1 MYSAMSLQTLF
12 EQGSVWK
19 ERGASGFSSMLRLKT
34 LDPIEGPTDPTDP
47 VGPTDLSEL
56 VVFETVL
63 ESGEALCLLR
73 PIDLSFNFS
82 LLWGLS
88 HICCPG

>member
-1 MYSAMSLQTLF
+1 
-12 EQGSVWK
+12 
-19 ERGASGFSSMLRLKT
+19 MLRLKT

-73 PIDLSFNFS
+73 PIVRSLQFIPVLGSISHLLSGFI
-82 LLWGLS
+82 LLR
-88 HICCPG
+88 PTK